1 MRVCRRKGDGISSD
15 SKKLMPPFV
24 LKHVVQKDL
33 NQYDAPNGMLN
44 LLELM
49 NTIHTGSRFSDEF
62 YSEVL
67 FHSMLT
73 KVIESDHPHKMG
85 TSTGEMKFPGALKLE
100 IVYDSRCRLASGS
113 SFELQ
118 YRI

>member
-1 MRVCRRKGDGISSD
+1 MGDQYLQKKKRNGISSD
-15 SKKLMPPFV
+15 AKKMIPFV

-44 LLELM
+44 LELM
-49 NTIHTGSRFSDEF
+49 NTIHTGEFSDEF

-85 TSTGEMKFPGALKLE
+85 TSTE
-100 IVYDSRCRLASGS
+100 R
-113 SFELQ
+113 
-118 YRI
+118 